1 MLIDLHAHSR
11 SLSWDSDLDADE
23 LVERARAAGLDGL
36 CLTEHDYFWD
46 AAELRALGR
55 RHDFLVLPGV
65 EINTEDGHFL
75 CFGIDRYVYGMHR
88 SRELAAHVAR
98 AGGACIA
105 AHPYRRQMP
114 WTPER
119 ESEYADALARAGA
132 NPAYT
137 ACVAMERLNGRGSAV
152 ENDFATR
159 LCDAMGL
166 PSVAGSDAHA
176 AADVG
181 RCATEFQSRIEDV
194 EGLVA
199 ALKAGRFRPVS
210 LADGVSLT
218 GA

>member
-98 AGGACIA
+98 AGGACI
-105 AHPYRRQMP
+105 PPPPRPPPPPLPRGRR
-114 WTPER
+114 EGGG
-119 ESEYADALARAGA
+119 EGARRPRRNRLPPPPLRRDG
-132 NPAYT
+132 PAQ
-137 ACVAMERLNGRGSAV
+137 RR
-152 ENDFATR
+152 
-159 LCDAMGL
+159 
-166 PSVAGSDAHA
+166 
-176 AADVG
+176 
-181 RCATEFQSRIEDV
+181 RI
-194 EGLVA
+194 
-199 ALKAGRFRPVS
+199 
-210 LADGVSLT
+210 
-218 GA
+218 